1 MWQCALVEFA
11 EQEDYNKICAR
22 WSIPFK
28 GELLRIYPLLKTF
41 EIKQTR
47 DKHTLRLTNLP
58 PETTGYD
65 LRDVISTTKAASCHI
80 PRNRNYT
87 KKRFAFLNFIS
98 AEAKEQAKNQEV
110 YLGETPLYWHEVD
123 EKLCAICSAAD
134 HLVANCPIKAKRQEK
149 QQLLKE
155 KAKRYNSLYQ
165 KFKPAGTANIRR
177 IVPKQTSKPTN
188 QDRLRAWEQFNRTS
202 NRFADKGTFAQIAR
216 RASSKGSNLAANN
229 PAAMINLQSSLTEVL
244 KAVQTIGA
252 ELKDI
257 KETINDLNSRVN
269 NLEEFAY
276 FYTVDDEEQVQ
287 AAIET
292 GKEYLNQNPP
302 RTTTPEPRDFNY
314 QRKRQATSP
323 AVDTL
328 NIREQ
333 QINLNTRMANIDDT
347 FQSVV
352 GTLNQIIDITTN
364 TPQQSTTHEEQ

>member
-1 MWQCALVEFA
+1 
-11 EQEDYNKICAR
+11 
-22 WSIPFK
+22 
-28 GELLRIYPLLKTF
+28 
-41 EIKQTR
+41 
-47 DKHTLRLTNLP
+47 
-58 PETTGYD
+58 
-65 LRDVISTTKAASCHI
+65 
-80 PRNRNYT
+80 
-87 KKRFAFLNFIS
+87 
-98 AEAKEQAKNQEV
+98 
-110 YLGETPLYWHEVD
+110 
-123 EKLCAICSAAD
+123 
-134 HLVANCPIKAKRQEK
+134 
-149 QQLLKE
+149 
-155 KAKRYNSLYQ
+155 
-165 KFKPAGTANIRR
+165 
-177 IVPKQTSKPTN
+177 
-188 QDRLRAWEQFNRTS
+188 
-202 NRFADKGTFAQIAR
+202 
-216 RASSKGSNLAANN
+216 
-229 PAAMINLQSSLTEVL
+229 MINLQSSLTEVL

-276 FYTVDDEEQVQ
+276 FYTVDDKEQVQ